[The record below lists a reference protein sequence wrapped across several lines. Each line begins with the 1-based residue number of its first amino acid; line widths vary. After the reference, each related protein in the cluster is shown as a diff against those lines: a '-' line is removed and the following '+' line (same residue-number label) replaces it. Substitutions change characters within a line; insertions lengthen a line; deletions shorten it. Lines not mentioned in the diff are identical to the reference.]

1 MAACCRRQ
9 TEPVRELLGEDHAF
23 QKADIVMETYPDLYG
38 DVQVRIVGV
47 RHTFAKRA
55 LDWKERIKKKLIPI
69 PTQI

>member
-1 MAACCRRQ
+1 
-9 TEPVRELLGEDHAF
+9 
-23 QKADIVMETYPDLYG
+23 METYPDLYG